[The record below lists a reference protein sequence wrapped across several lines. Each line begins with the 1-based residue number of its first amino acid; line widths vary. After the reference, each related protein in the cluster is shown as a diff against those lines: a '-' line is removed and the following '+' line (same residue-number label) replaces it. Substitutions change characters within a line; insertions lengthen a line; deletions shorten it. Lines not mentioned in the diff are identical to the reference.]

1 MPNENILIFAGHLG
15 RDAETS
21 STPGGTQY
29 TRFSLCSTKKW
40 KQGDEWK
47 EKQVWANVTAWK
59 NDYAANLKK
68 GDGVVVIGE
77 LDYNTWTDKQNVKH
91 YDNPI
96 LAKSVLPIKKAEKK
110 SNEPESRDELDRSEP
125 TDQDLPF

>member
-1 MPNENILIFAGHLG
+1 MPNENIIIFAGHLG
-15 RDAETS
+15 RDAETN

-40 KQGDEWK
+40 KQGDKWK
-47 EKQVWANVTAWK
+47 EKQIWANVTAWK

-77 LDYNTWTDKQNVKH
+77 LDYNVWTDKKEVKH
-91 YDNPI
+91 YNNPI
-96 LAKSVLPIKKAEKK
+96 LAKSVLPIKKVEKTDK
-110 SNEPESRDELDRSEP
+110 PESNPEPAPQSE
-125 TDQDLPF
+125 DDMPF